1 MEKTFF
7 EPTVQLRCSK
17 CNIKMPHVLVDF
29 SEESKGE
36 KEAIALNYECQECSE
51 RKKIFVFVTHKIS

>member
-17 CNIKMPHVLVDF
+17 CNIKTPHVLIDF
-29 SEESKGE
+29 SEESKGG
-36 KEAIALNYECQECSE
+36 KDAVALDYECQECSE
-51 RKKIFVFVTHKIS
+51 RKKIFVFVTYKIA